1 MFASSNGIRRV
12 IPLGTVLFLSYV
24 PLFERITV
32 LCLLAA
38 AYSLASSI
46 SSKVLPTAVKS
57 AAELLTNLGITVQSL
72 FNESE
77 QDASVDMLLIVSA
90 LYQPIKM

>member
-1 MFASSNGIRRV
+1 MFAASKGIRSV

-46 SSKVLPTAVKS
+46 SSKVFPTAVKS

-72 FNESE
+72 FNERE
-77 QDASVDMLLIVSA
+77 QDASVDMLLIVST
-90 LYQPIKM
+90 LYQPMKM